1 MQESKFNV
9 VDIVLELMDEGKSL
23 DEIIAITNLDKHY
36 LKSLLSKIKSSIV
49 SELDDQ
55 RFPYIKTINETLKK
69 KTNKRLM
76 RNYSEDKKKIVL
88 YLLSKNRTFKD
99 LTIIMNLTPC
109 KCLSLLKSIY
119 YDIYMYDIEEE
130 KQYIPLIKK
139 CLSQATTHMKPK
151 DSSQEKSIIIN
162 PLDEFAVFTNH
173 RDEIFISNTKIQQVY
188 ELESEHPRFIVI
200 SDTHFGSIFES
211 IEYLEMVYEY
221 AIKHGIKYIFH
232 CGDLIEGEEYYDS
245 GRSKWEYRNIYLQ
258 IEHIL
263 NDYCYDESIKN
274 IILLGNHDVK
284 SLKVRGIDLN
294 DVLRERSD
302 FISLGYRNGY
312 IKVKDD
318 YIALKHDI
326 KRMLNPNYSLATSL
340 SFSGHTHQ
348 YRCKFDDK
356 SVRFIVPTLSNMR
369 SEKEVVNIG
378 FLVGELDLS
387 NKIDRI
393 KIDYIDLTNE
403 SRVYTFERK
412 KHI

>member
-9 VDIVLELMDEGKSL
+9 VDIVLELIDEGKSL
-23 DEIIAITNLDKHY
+23 DEIIAITNLDRHY
-36 LKSLLSKIKSSIV
+36 LKSLLIKIKSSIV
-49 SELDDQ
+49 RELDDQ

-69 KTNKRLM
+69 KTNKKLIK
-76 RNYSEDKKKIVL
+76 NYSEDKKKIVL

-99 LTIIMNLTPC
+99 LTIILNLTPS
-109 KCLSLLKSIY
+109 KCYALLKSIY
-119 YDIYMYDIEEE
+119 YDIYMYNIEEE
-130 KQYIPLIKK
+130 KKYISLIKK
-139 CLSQATTHMKPK
+139 CLNQASIHIKHEKNSREKNMVI
-151 DSSQEKSIIIN
+151 DS
-162 PLDEFAVFTNH
+162 LDEYAAFTNH
-173 RDEIFISNTKIQQVY
+173 KEELFISNTKIQQVY
-188 ELESEHPRFIVI
+188 ELESNHPKFIVI

-211 IEYLEMVYEY
+211 IEYLEIVYDY
-221 AIKHGIKYIFH
+221 AIKNGIKYIFH
-232 CGDLIEGEEYYDS
+232 CGDLIEGEEYYES
-245 GRSKWEYRNIYLQ
+245 ERIKWKYRNIYLQ

-294 DVLRERSD
+294 DVLKERND

-312 IKVKDD
+312 IKVKND

-326 KRMLNPNYSLATSL
+326 ERMLNPNYPLATSL

-356 SVRFIVPTLSNMR
+356 NVRFIVPTLSNMK
-369 SEKEVVNIG
+369 SEKEIINIG

-387 NKIDRI
+387 NKIDGI
-393 KIDYIDLTNE
+393 KIDYIDLTNKN
-403 SRVYTFERK
+403 RIYTFERK
-412 KHI
+412 NYS

>member
-221 AIKHGIKYIFH
+221 AVKNGIKYIFH

-245 GRSKWEYRNIYLQ
+245 GRSKWEYRNIY
-258 IEHIL
+258 
-263 NDYCYDESIKN
+263 NTY
-274 IILLGNHDVK
+274 
-284 SLKVRGIDLN
+284 
-294 DVLRERSD
+294 
-302 FISLGYRNGY
+302 
-312 IKVKDD
+312 
-318 YIALKHDI
+318 
-326 KRMLNPNYSLATSL
+326 
-340 SFSGHTHQ
+340 
-348 YRCKFDDK
+348 
-356 SVRFIVPTLSNMR
+356 
-369 SEKEVVNIG
+369 
-378 FLVGELDLS
+378 
-387 NKIDRI
+387 
-393 KIDYIDLTNE
+393 
-403 SRVYTFERK
+403 
-412 KHI
+412 

>member
-1 MQESKFNV
+1 
-9 VDIVLELMDEGKSL
+9 
-23 DEIIAITNLDKHY
+23 
-36 LKSLLSKIKSSIV
+36 
-49 SELDDQ
+49 
-55 RFPYIKTINETLKK
+55 
-69 KTNKRLM
+69 
-76 RNYSEDKKKIVL
+76 
-88 YLLSKNRTFKD
+88 
-99 LTIIMNLTPC
+99 
-109 KCLSLLKSIY
+109 
-119 YDIYMYDIEEE
+119 
-130 KQYIPLIKK
+130 
-139 CLSQATTHMKPK
+139 MKPK

-200 SDTHFGSIFES
+200 SYTHFGSIFES

-221 AIKHGIKYIFH
+221 AVKNGIKYIFH

-326 KRMLNPNYSLATSL
+326 KRMLNHNYSLATSL

-356 SVRFIVPTLSNMR
+356 SVRFIVPTLSNMK

>member
-55 RFPYIKTINETLKK
+55 RFPYIKTFNETLKK

-221 AIKHGIKYIFH
+221 AVKNGIKYIFH

-294 DVLRERSD
+294 DV
-302 FISLGYRNGY
+302 
-312 IKVKDD
+312 
-318 YIALKHDI
+318 
-326 KRMLNPNYSLATSL
+326 
-340 SFSGHTHQ
+340 
-348 YRCKFDDK
+348 
-356 SVRFIVPTLSNMR
+356 
-369 SEKEVVNIG
+369 
-378 FLVGELDLS
+378 
-387 NKIDRI
+387 
-393 KIDYIDLTNE
+393 
-403 SRVYTFERK
+403 
-412 KHI
+412 